1 MRSSTPVSD
10 SPELVA
16 ELAAGPSELTRS
28 SPRGLAWRRFKAN
41 RLALVSAAFLVVV
54 AVCAAFAPLIDRYPD
69 TLMAFPPLE
78 GPSSEHWFGTDDL
91 GRDLWSRVVHGAGLS
106 LLVGFGSQAIAVT
119 IGLVVGAIAGFSG
132 RYLDATLMRLTD
144 VMLALPA
151 ILLALLFLAV
161 FGAST
166 GVVILA
172 IGLGTWPVIARLVRA
187 QVLQA
192 KALPYVDAARAIGCS
207 SRRVLSTHI
216 LRNILGPVIVVAAFG
231 VPQAIFTEAVL
242 SFVGLGPPP
251 PNPSWG
257 RLIADSFEYL
267 RVAPH
272 YVLFPALALSLT
284 LLALNFVGDGLRDAL
299 DPKGSR

>member
-1 MRSSTPVSD
+1 MPGARAT
-10 SPELVA
+10 
-16 ELAAGPSELTRS
+16 AGARALLRLRRRPL
-28 SPRGLAWRRFKAN
+28 GLAGLAGAALFTAVAVVGPWVAPFDP
-41 RLALVSAAFLVVV
+41 LAL
-54 AVCAAFAPLIDRYPD
+54 RPD
-69 TLMAFPPLE
+69 TLLPP
-78 GPSSEHWFGTDDL
+78 GPRHWFGTDDL